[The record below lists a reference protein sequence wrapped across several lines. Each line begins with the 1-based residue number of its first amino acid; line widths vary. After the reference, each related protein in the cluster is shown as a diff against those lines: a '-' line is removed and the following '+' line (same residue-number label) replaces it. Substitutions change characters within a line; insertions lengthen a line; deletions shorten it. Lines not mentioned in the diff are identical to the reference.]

1 LPGCNRR
8 ARVQIIPIAKKMGY
22 YAQVETVASKL
33 KCNHCGRKGVE
44 AKWINWKHGINT
56 GWRPGDR

>member
-1 LPGCNRR
+1 MEER
-8 ARVQIIPIAKKMGY
+8 ARKLAEEWEARPLSLMRDLK
-22 YAQVETVASKL
+22 ASGL
-33 KCNHCGRKGVE
+33 ECVE